1 MKDVGYY
8 NGKSG
13 ALEEMTV
20 PMNDRGSYFGD
31 GIYETVLVSG
41 EHFADLDRHIDRFYR
56 GAALLQMTVPYQK
69 QELKKILT
77 DTARLSEYPVK
88 FLYWQLTRGTS
99 VRAHTFPAS
108 GPNLWITVTKASLP
122 EFQKPLKLITVQDT
136 RHQYCHLKTLNLLP
150 NVLAA
155 EKAAQSGCD
164 EAVFIRDGLITECS
178 HSNIH
183 ILKNG
188 RLFTAPCDCHILAG
202 IGRENLIQA
211 CTRLNI
217 PVTQEAFTLPSL
229 LDADE
234 VLVTSTTKICL
245 RAEQINGIPVGGRAE
260 TQLQKLLSILSNSY
274 TPSAS
279 SPSAF

>member
-1 MKDVGYY
+1 MKDIGYY
-8 NGKSG
+8 NGKLG

-20 PMNDRGSYFGD
+20 PMNDRGCYFGD

-41 EHFADLDRHIDRFYR
+41 EHFLDLDRHINRFYR
-56 GAALLQMTVPYQK
+56 GAEILQMTVPHKK
-69 QELKKILT
+69 QELKNILMHI
-77 DTARLSEYPVK
+77 ARRSEYTVK
-88 FLYWQLTRGTS
+88 FLYWQLTRGTA
-99 VRAHTFPAS
+99 VRTHTFSAS
-108 GPNLWITVTKASLP
+108 KPNLWITVTKASLP
-122 EFQKPLKLITVQDT
+122 EFHKPLKLITVEDL
-136 RHQYCHLKTLNLLP
+136 RHQYCHVKSLNLLP

-183 ILKNG
+183 ILKG
-188 RLFTAPCDCHILAG
+188 GCLFTAPSDCHILAG

-217 PVTQEAFTLPSL
+217 PVVKKAFTLSSL

-245 RAEQINGIPVGGRAE
+245 SADQINNIPIGGKADADIRR
-260 TQLQKLLSILSNSY
+260 LQSILSTSY
-274 TPSAS
+274 TPSEN
-279 SPSAF
+279 SPLTF